1 MDIKITKEDN
11 KTFVAI
17 DGRIDTT
24 TVNQFQ
30 EAANELMGDEDHA
43 IEDLESSLLY

>member
-30 EAANELMGDEDHA
+30 EAANELMGDEHPDIDIDCTA
-43 IEDLESSLLY
+43 